1 MRAILVGVGQGSWEL
16 GRVGKHLGLVTSIC
30 PDCMFCRSEE
40 PCAFSSPTSLT
51 EHPLQ
56 QEQQHLQTE
65 PRREGRAHSSHSLQR
80 LLYWSQVLKNEEEF
94 TCGNE
99 ICEF

>member
-16 GRVGKHLGLVTSIC
+16 GRVEKHLGLVTSIC

-56 QEQQHLQTE
+56 QEQQHPQTDRAEEGGQSPQQPQPAKVALLE
-65 PRREGRAHSSHSLQR
+65 PSPEGGGGVHV
-80 LLYWSQVLKNEEEF
+80 WE
-94 TCGNE
+94 
-99 ICEF
+99 